1 MKNKDNKEMFKS
13 GIKKMIIAEKQL
25 ESRLPIVAKKRKIFD
40 MLRKQNLLIIEG
52 ETGSGKSTQLPQML
66 CEYYQ
71 LFDNPSAK
79 PVLVT
84 QPRRLATRT
93 LAERVAKEMGE
104 MVGGFVDFVASAGR
118 KANKNAKIIFQ
129 LDRIV
134 LDEMTIDPLLTNY
147 SCLVIDEAHERT
159 ISIDVILGLVKELLT
174 KRKDF
179 KVIVTSASMD
189 IKLFEDYFKT
199 NTLKVSGR
207 TFPVTITYKD
217 YQRFKEGDKY
227 QMVHKICKVIDE

>member
-1 MKNKDNKEMFKS
+1 
-13 GIKKMIIAEKQL
+13 
-25 ESRLPIVAKKRKIFD
+25 
-40 MLRKQNLLIIEG
+40 
-52 ETGSGKSTQLPQML
+52 ML

-71 LFDNPSAK
+71 LFDNPNAR

-104 MVGGFVDFVASAGR
+104 EVGGFVDYVASAGR
-118 KANKNAKIIFQ
+118 KPNKEAKIIFQ
-129 LDRIV
+129 LDRLV
-134 LDEMTIDPLLTNY
+134 LDEMTNDHLLTNY

-159 ISIDVILGLVKELLT
+159 ISIDVILGFVKGLLT

-189 IKLFEDYFKT
+189 VHLFETYFGGK
-199 NTLKVSGR
+199 TLKVSGR
-207 TFPVTITYKD
+207 TFPVSITYKN
-217 YQRFKEGDKY
+217 Y
-227 QMVHKICKVIDE
+227 